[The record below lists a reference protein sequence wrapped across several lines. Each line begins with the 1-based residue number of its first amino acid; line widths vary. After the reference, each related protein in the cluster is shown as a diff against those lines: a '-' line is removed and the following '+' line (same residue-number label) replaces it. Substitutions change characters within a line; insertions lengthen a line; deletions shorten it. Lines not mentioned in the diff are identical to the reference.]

1 MWRSDVR
8 NSCVRRKLSASDLRG
23 EAGFRKIPGNRGVL
37 HFETGSIDISPVPDL
52 IVNVWS
58 RLSWNTMQFIC
69 GEFDVSAY
77 EAAVRGGMDR
87 IDLQRG
93 SAFRKRENR
102 FFIEGKKK
110 KGKRGIIKL
119 MIRRW
124 NKTTSSRRRER
135 EWNLTIF
142 NHPLQPRLT
151 DIYSLRRDTPR
162 D

>member
-1 MWRSDVR
+1 
-8 NSCVRRKLSASDLRG
+8 
-23 EAGFRKIPGNRGVL
+23 
-37 HFETGSIDISPVPDL
+37 
-52 IVNVWS
+52 
-58 RLSWNTMQFIC
+58 MQFIC

-119 MIRRW
+119 MIRR
-124 NKTTSSRRRER
+124 
-135 EWNLTIF
+135 
-142 NHPLQPRLT
+142 
-151 DIYSLRRDTPR
+151 
-162 D
+162 